1 MTQFDAAGS
10 GTLPSADFVRCLSAS
25 DMKLTDRD
33 VDTLIKEMEKSDA
46 SGEGKVNY
54 KDFLKYSYLC
64 LMYLNHFDLE
74 LQLKELDS
82 EKIGLVKVA
91 QLDEILQ
98 SKDCFGFP
106 PSALDQVFTEML
118 G

>member
-1 MTQFDAAGS
+1 MQQDQSDS

-33 VDTLIKEMEKSDA
+33 VETLIKEMEKSDTT
-46 SGEGKVNY
+46 GKGQVNY

-74 LQLKELDS
+74 L
-82 EKIGLVKVA
+82 
-91 QLDEILQ
+91 
-98 SKDCFGFP
+98 
-106 PSALDQVFTEML
+106 
-118 G
+118 